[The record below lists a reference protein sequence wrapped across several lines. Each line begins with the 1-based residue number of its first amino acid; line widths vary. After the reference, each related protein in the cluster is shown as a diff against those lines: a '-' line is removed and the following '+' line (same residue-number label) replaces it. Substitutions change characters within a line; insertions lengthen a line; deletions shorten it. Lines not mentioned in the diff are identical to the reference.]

1 MKEYQSCSSNSEVI
15 FNNLLRSARNQIE
28 CSFGRLKARWGF
40 LRRMVDFKLETVPIV
55 VCYCFAFHNICKMRT
70 NCEIDDQEVQA
81 LIQRHKCVPN
91 RPGAIYSYI
100 YSEEQKIRKVIKEY
114 FEQNLPDAY

>member
-1 MKEYQSCSSNSEVI
+1 M
-15 FNNLLRSARNQIE
+15 
-28 CSFGRLKARWGF
+28 
-40 LRRMVDFKLETVPIV
+40 DFKLETVPIV
-55 VCYCFAFHNICKMRT
+55 VSYCFPFHNICKMRT

-81 LIQRHKCVPN
+81 LIQRHKHVPN
-91 RPGAIYSYI
+91 RPGSIYSYI